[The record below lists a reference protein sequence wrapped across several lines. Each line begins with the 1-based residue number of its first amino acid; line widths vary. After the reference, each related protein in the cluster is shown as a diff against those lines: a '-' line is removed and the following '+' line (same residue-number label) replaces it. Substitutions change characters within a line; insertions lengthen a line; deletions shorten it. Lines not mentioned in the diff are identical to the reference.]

1 MKVSSKSIKMCK
13 QITMTIPILA
23 VVCFLKRAQ
32 ADSEEITSSCY
43 AAKIQIEDSCP
54 STRSGWIHQ
63 AKLKQC
69 SNTVLPCQK
78 QLILE
83 YHCLPNTWQNRTISV
98 CTLPKF
104 INGHKCAEF
113 NLGGNSIQPLYETNC
128 GQYIPPCPFRY
139 CSLVAYKFQMCY
151 LLKNSKM
158 TEGSIEFDRK
168 DDGTKEE
175 SSVDSVWS
183 NFKFPWPFV
192 VLVVFLSVG
201 LGVHCVWRKLFG
213 KQQRSSKNRI
223 FNYHNG
229 IVTTAVVTENSSL
242 TLVE

>member
-1 MKVSSKSIKMCK
+1 MKVSSKSIKMRK

-69 SNTVLPCQK
+69 SNIVLPCQK

-104 INGHKCAEF
+104 INGHNCAEF
-113 NLGGNSIQPLYETNC
+113 NLRGNSIQPLYETNC
-128 GQYIPPCPFRY
+128 SQYIPPCPFRY
-139 CSLVAYKFQMCY
+139 SSLVAYKYQMCY
-151 LLKNSKM
+151 IHQNSKK
-158 TEGSIEFDRK
+158 TEESIKVDRK
-168 DDGTKEE
+168 NDGTQKDI
-175 SSVDSVWS
+175 SVDSVWS
-183 NFKFPWPFV
+183 NLKYPWPLV
-192 VLVVFLSVG
+192 VLVLFVSVG
-201 LGVHCVWRKLFG
+201 VGVHCVWRKICG
-213 KQQRSSKNRI
+213 KQQRSNHHNRL
-223 FNYHNG
+223 
-229 IVTTAVVTENSSL
+229 VTTAVVTENSSL
-242 TLVE
+242 TDVELNGHLV

>member
-113 NLGGNSIQPLYETNC
+113 NLRGNSIQPLYETNC

>member
-1 MKVSSKSIKMCK
+1 MKMSTKKVKKLLQMTV
-13 QITMTIPILA
+13 TMPLLA
-23 VVCFLKRAQ
+23 DICLSQKAQ
-32 ADSEEITSSCY
+32 AHSEEMTSSCY
-43 AAKIQIEDSCP
+43 AAKIQIEDRCP
-54 STRSGWIHQ
+54 LTKSEWIRQ
-63 AKLKQC
+63 ATLKQC
-69 SNTVLPCQK
+69 SNIVLPCQK
-78 QLILE
+78 QFTLE
-83 YHCLPNTWQNRTISV
+83 YHCLPNTWQNQTISA

-229 IVTTAVVTENSSL
+229 IVATAVVTENSSL